1 MEIFD
6 KIREIVA
13 VQFNVEEDE
22 LTEETSFL
30 EDLNADSIDLV
41 HLVMTL
47 EDEYGVE
54 VEDDDVENIKTIGDA
69 IDYIEKKID

>member
-1 MEIFD
+1 MEILD
-6 KIREIVA
+6 KIKEIIA
-13 VQFNVEEDE
+13 MQFNVEVDE
-22 LTEETSFL
+22 IGEETSFS

-69 IDYIEKKID
+69 VDYIEKKVD

>member
-13 VQFNVEEDE
+13 VQFNIEEEE
-22 LTEETSFL
+22 LSEETSFI

-47 EDEYGVE
+47 EDEYGIE
-54 VEDDDVENIKTIGDA
+54 VEDDEVENIKTIGDA
-69 IDYIEKKID
+69 IDYIEKNVD